1 MLKTNIILIFFSVL
15 ILNFFKSI
23 FCKSSNEDISEA
35 MSCMTLLVQKLK
47 GDQLDPKTYSS
58 KLLKCFI
65 TITEDEAK
73 EILVAI
79 EQGMKSIE
87 PEEIER
93 LTDTSTLQ
101 DIPKDEL
108 SNNSLRLEEAIKEFR
123 KLQEKYAS
131 RNSGKSTSDDDD
143 EDYRKAHPSR
153 GNSLG
158 SFMKKFTKF
167 LKIANSMGSIIIV
180 IIFLYFFSILFK
192 NCCKKNK
199 SKSKSNDKTKEK
211 KVKKKNE

>member
-1 MLKTNIILIFFSVL
+1 MSKTNIISIFFSIL

-23 FCKSSNEDISEA
+23 FCKSSSEDISKA

-47 GDQLDPKTYSS
+47 GDQLDPKIYSS

-93 LTDTSTLQ
+93 LTDASTLK

-123 KLQEKYAS
+123 KLQERYAS
-131 RNSGKSTSDDDD
+131 QSSGKTTTDEDD
-143 EDYRKAHPSR
+143 EDFRKAHPSR

-158 SFMKKFTKF
+158 SFMKKLTSL
-167 LKIANSMGSIIIV
+167 LKIANNMGSIIII

-192 NCCKKNK
+192 NCCKNNK
-199 SKSKSNDKTKEK
+199 SKSKDKPKEK